1 MSSILVALR
10 RLRDDRAPAIGLAL
24 LVLATATV
32 FGVAPRVIDRVA
44 DDALHGVVSAATP
57 FNRNIALIQQ
67 QILPADPEEPLKEV
81 DQRGDELDSSIPD
94 AVRSLIATRAT
105 VIDSARFHIEGKT
118 PDPSF
123 IRFRIQPGAAE
134 RIHYLAGLA
143 PTAAVQTIQLPE
155 DLRHLLPQE
164 DPPSTEPVFVKV
176 LETSISAEA
185 AHQIDRTV
193 GDLVFLSFDDR
204 DPLAGQAQGVV
215 AAKIT
220 GLFDVNEATDPFWY
234 ADQSINHVGIRSP
247 GGDAKLIDV
256 GALLPAES
264 YDNLLHSGQ
273 LFGVPVQI
281 TWRHFIDP
289 ARLAS
294 ARLDPLIVD
303 LRRLETTFPQTQL
316 TRVTADDTAMQSGLL
331 PMLVAHAARWT
342 SASAVL
348 TVIAIGP
355 AAVAFAAL
363 ALVASISARRRRPAL
378 ALVRGR
384 GATLGQIVRAIVLEG
399 CVIAIP
405 ALGIAILLAILLIPA
420 GSNRATIVA
429 ASAVAAVA
437 IALLIATAIP
447 GTAAAVAARAG
458 REDDASPRGVSA
470 RRLVFDLVVIILAAV
485 GAYLLRE
492 RGVRGSSSTGT
503 LAAAD
508 PLIAAVPALAGIAA
522 GLTAIRLVPL
532 PLRLLSR
539 LAGRGRGLVPL
550 LALRRATHGGTTAAV
565 LIVLLATASI
575 GAFSSAALVH
585 LERAS
590 TAASWQA
597 IGAPIRIAS
606 PVGPLPRAL
615 DPSSSKPTVLP
626 DARSSAALFQ
636 TQVTIGTR
644 NLRIQF
650 VALDLV
656 PYQGMVGGTPG
667 DPATPP
673 EMLAPTIPNGVVPL
687 LVSQSLVDRTD
698 GAQLGKT
705 IEIILEG
712 YHYNVMPVAAR
723 ISFPTLPVDVS
734 FAIASRQQ
742 MRLLH
747 PEAPLAPTSLLVDAP
762 DTSLPAIRAAVAAI
776 APGATIDSR
785 ATFAQAFT
793 DSPVTA
799 AIVAGI
805 AIAVL
810 VAAFYAALAVAA
822 ALALAGAARATEVA
836 HLRTLG
842 LSRGDAVR
850 LVVIEHGPTVIL
862 AFVAGVA
869 LGLGLFVLLEPG
881 LGLDAIV
888 GSRIAVPLSADP
900 RQLALIF
907 AGILVIAAIG
917 IGLAAWMQR
926 RGVAVT
932 ALRRGFE

>member
-32 FGVAPRVIDRVA
+32 FGVAPRLIDRVA

-67 QILPADPEEPLKEV
+67 QILPTGRDTPLQEV
-81 DQRGDELDSSIPD
+81 DKRGDELDSEIPD
-94 AVRSLIATRAT
+94 AIRSVIATRAT
-105 VIDSARFHIEGKT
+105 VVDSARFHIEAKT

-123 IRFRIQPGAAE
+123 VRFRIQPGAAE
-134 RIHYLAGLA
+134 RIHYVAGAA
-143 PTAAVQTIQLPE
+143 PTATAATIPLPE
-155 DLRHLLPQE
+155 DLRPLLPPE
-164 DPPSTEPVFVKV
+164 DPPSTAPVFVKI
-176 LETSISAEA
+176 LETSISTEA

-193 GDLVFLSFDDR
+193 GDLLFMSFDSR
-204 DPLAGQAQGVV
+204 DPLAGQTLGVV
-215 AAKIT
+215 AARIT
-220 GLFDVNEATDPFWY
+220 GLFEVDDAADPFWY
-234 ADQSINHVGIRSP
+234 GDQSINHVGIRSP
-247 GGDAKLIDV
+247 GGDAKDIDV
-256 GALLPAES
+256 GGLLPEES
-264 YDNLLHSGQ
+264 YDALLHSGQ
-273 LFGVPVQI
+273 LFGVPIQI

-289 ARLAS
+289 ARLTS
-294 ARLDPLIVD
+294 TRLDPLIVD
-303 LRRLETTFPQTQL
+303 LRRLETSFPQTQL
-316 TRVTADDTAMQSGLL
+316 TPATADETAMQSGLL
-331 PMLVAHAARWT
+331 PMLVAHTARWT

-348 TVIAIGP
+348 SVIAIGP

-363 ALVASISARRRRPAL
+363 ALVATISARRRRPAL

-384 GATLGQIVRAIVLEG
+384 GGTLGQIVRAIVLEG

-405 ALGIAILLAILLIPA
+405 ALGVAILLAIVLIPA

-429 ASAVAAVA
+429 ASLVAAVA
-437 IALLIATAIP
+437 VALLIATAMP
-447 GTAAAVAARAG
+447 GTAAAARAG
-458 REDDASPRGVSA
+458 REDDPSPRGVSA

-492 RGVRGSSSTGT
+492 RGVRGTSSTGT
-503 LAAAD
+503 LAGAD

-522 GLTAIRLVPL
+522 GLTAIRIVPL

-539 LAGRGRGLVPL
+539 LAGRRRGLVPL
-550 LALRRATHGGTTAAV
+550 LALRRAIHGGTTAAV

-597 IGAPIRIAS
+597 IGAPIRITA

-615 DPSSSKPTVLP
+615 DPTSAKPTALP
-626 DARSSAALFQ
+626 DVRSSAALFR
-636 TQVTIGTR
+636 TQVTVGTR

-650 VALDLV
+650 VALDLDR
-656 PYQGMVGGTPG
+656 YQAMLGGTPG
-667 DPATPP
+667 DSAIPVQ
-673 EMLAPTIPNGVVPL
+673 MLAPTIPNGVVPL
-687 LVSQSLVDRTD
+687 VVSQTLVDRTD
-698 GAQLGKT
+698 GVPLGQP

-712 YHYNVMPVAAR
+712 YHYTVMAVAAR
-723 ISFPTLPVDVS
+723 ATFPTLPADVS
-734 FAIASRQQ
+734 FAVASRQQ
-742 MRLLH
+742 MRLVH

-762 DTSLPAIRAAVAAI
+762 DTSLPAIRAAVTAL

-799 AIVAGI
+799 AIVVGI
-805 AIAVL
+805 VIAVL
-810 VAAFYAALAVAA
+810 VAGFYAALAVTA

-836 HLRTLG
+836 HLRMLG
-842 LSRGDAVR
+842 LSRGDAVG

-862 AFVAGVA
+862 AFIAGVA

-888 GSRIAVPLSADP
+888 GSRIAVPLTADP
-900 RQLALIF
+900 QQLGLIF

-926 RGVAVT
+926 RGVAVA

>member
-32 FGVAPRVIDRVA
+32 FGVAPRLIDRVA
-44 DDALHGVVSAATP
+44 DDALHGVVTAATP
-57 FNRNIALIQQ
+57 FIRNIALIQQ
-67 QILPADPEEPLKEV
+67 QILPADPDQPLKEV
-81 DQRGDELDSSIPD
+81 DQRGDELDSRIPD
-94 AVRSLIATRAT
+94 AIRSLVAARTT
-105 VIDSARFHIEGKT
+105 VIDSARYHIEGKT

-123 IRFRIQPGAAE
+123 VRFRIQPGAAE
-134 RIHYLAGLA
+134 RIHYVAGAA
-143 PTAAVQTIQLPE
+143 PTAAGQTIQLPE
-155 DLRHLLPQE
+155 DLRHLLPPE
-164 DPPSTEPVFVKV
+164 DPPSTDPVFVKI

-204 DPLAGQAQGVV
+204 DPLAGQAHGVV

-220 GLFDVNEATDPFWY
+220 GLFDVNDATDPFWY
-234 ADQSINHVGIRSP
+234 GDQSINHVGIRSP
-247 GGDAKLIDV
+247 GGDAKFIDV
-256 GALLPAES
+256 GALLPPES

-316 TRVTADDTAMQSGLL
+316 TRVTADGTAMQSGLL
-331 PMLVAHAARWT
+331 PMLVAHEARWT

-405 ALGIAILLAILLIPA
+405 ALGLAILLAILLIPA
-420 GSNRATIVA
+420 GSNRATVVA
-429 ASAVAAVA
+429 ASVVAAVA
-437 IALLIATAIP
+437 IALLIATAMP
-447 GTAAAVAARAG
+447 ATAAAARAG

-470 RRLVFDLVVIILAAV
+470 RRLVFDLVVILLAAG

-503 LAAAD
+503 LAGAD

-522 GLTAIRLVPL
+522 GLTAIRIVPL

-550 LALRRATHGGTTAAV
+550 LALRRAIHGGTTAAV

-597 IGAPIRIAS
+597 IGAPIRITA
-606 PVGPLPRAL
+606 PVGPLPRVL
-615 DPSSSKPTVLP
+615 DPTTAKPTSLP
-626 DARSSAALFQ
+626 DVRSSAALFL

-650 VALDLV
+650 VALDLG
-656 PYQGMVGGTPG
+656 PYKAMVAGTPG
-667 DPATPP
+667 DPGIPP
-673 EMLAPTIPNGVVPL
+673 EMLAPTIPNGVIPL

-698 GAQLGKT
+698 GAQLGKP

-712 YHYNVMPVAAR
+712 YHYTVMPIVAR
-723 ISFPTLPVDVS
+723 VSFPTLPADVS
-734 FAIASRQQ
+734 FAVASRQQ
-742 MRLLH
+742 MRLAH
-747 PEAPLAPTSLLVDAP
+747 PEAPLAPTSLLVDAY
-762 DTSLPAIRAAVAAI
+762 DTSLPAIRAAVTAI

-785 ATFAQAFT
+785 AMFAQAFT

-799 AIVAGI
+799 AIVVGI
-805 AIAVL
+805 AIAVV

-836 HLRTLG
+836 HLRMLG
-842 LSRGDAVR
+842 LSRADAVR

-900 RQLALIF
+900 RQMAVIF

-917 IGLAAWMQR
+917 IGLSAWMQR
-926 RGVAVT
+926 RGVAVA